1 MTTITATITAY
12 DTITAFLRA
21 QGFSADACNDFSDA
35 GHRWKSFRD
44 ARDDDSPSFL
54 VAKSV
59 DATGTTTTALVGDYA
74 HDWRITPFVALPAFE
89 AHFAETMHMY
99 ASSC

>member
-1 MTTITATITAY
+1 MTTATAIITATAAY
-12 DTITAFLRA
+12 DTITAFLLA
-21 QGFSADACNDFSDA
+21 HGFSADACNDFSDA

-44 ARDDDSPSFL
+44 ARDDNSPSFL

-59 DATGTTTTALVGDYA
+59 DATALVGDYA

>member
-1 MTTITATITAY
+1 MTATTITAY

-44 ARDDDSPSFL
+44 ARDDNNSPSFL

-59 DATGTTTTALVGDYA
+59 DTTALVGDYA